1 VAVCPRLMLGWE
13 RWTLTQSSG
22 AAGVLVLALALVL
35 ALLLALLL
43 ASALGMELG
52 LVVVAA

>member
-1 VAVCPRLMLGWE
+1 MLGWE

-52 LVVVAA
+52 LVVAAA